1 MKARNLLMFVLM
13 LVTAGLLQAEEK
25 AVKEISNTRY
35 ARVELRITTDPKV
48 LTHNEVSSL
57 LFDNTAKGRM
67 PKPFPGMFEV
77 SSEILGQENWEPVL
91 RVTGLR
97 NKRIVKGVELSRIKL
112 FVSLDETYE
121 PAAQEFLEAYIDE
134 IKSQLKKEFEIGRE
148 IYADKFDQYRN
159 HRHEAEMQFHNLLAQ
174 QNQLS
179 DGRGALDK
187 ESVRQRIYEHQQ
199 KVIGNDMQQAV
210 LQKRAEELVKQISQ
224 ANMENDQADAID
236 AELTKLQ
243 NKREALRAQYK
254 ELDRTRNDLSAVLKD
269 TQDRDVKS
277 RLDEVMKKLKDIE
290 PSINEIDGQIHQ
302 VSLHKSRLRATAA
315 EEIQELN
322 RQFREVTIRQEE
334 LEIEEAILY
343 GYGPESLSDSEQYE
357 ILEVHIQAVRE
368 NLHRAI
374 TEADAFKAQMDQIMP
389 PKVSYDEITAL
400 ETVPKAD

>member
-1 MKARNLLMFVLM
+1 
-13 LVTAGLLQAEEK
+13 
-25 AVKEISNTRY
+25 
-35 ARVELRITTDPKV
+35 
-48 LTHNEVSSL
+48 
-57 LFDNTAKGRM
+57 
-67 PKPFPGMFEV
+67 
-77 SSEILGQENWEPVL
+77 
-91 RVTGLR
+91 
-97 NKRIVKGVELSRIKL
+97 
-112 FVSLDETYE
+112 
-121 PAAQEFLEAYIDE
+121 
-134 IKSQLKKEFEIGRE
+134 
-148 IYADKFDQYRN
+148 
-159 HRHEAEMQFHNLLAQ
+159 
-174 QNQLS
+174 
-179 DGRGALDK
+179 
-187 ESVRQRIYEHQQ
+187 
-199 KVIGNDMQQAV
+199 QQAV

-290 PSINEIDGQIHQ
+290 PSINEIDRQIHQ